1 MYYVYI
7 IQNDIGNIYI
17 GQTVDLEKRLL
28 RHNRLLTSKKSSY
41 TKQGIGTW
49 KIIYKEQYRTRKEAL
64 LREKYLKSHVGR
76 DWIRVN
82 IRACS
87 STIYPAA
94 PDF

>member
-7 IQNDIGNIYI
+7 IQNDVSRIYI

-28 RHNRLLTSKKSSY
+28 RHNGILASKKSSY
-41 TKQGIGTW
+41 TKQRIGTW
-49 KIIYKEQYRTRKEAL
+49 KVIYKEQYRTRNEAL

-87 STIYPAA
+87 STVEQ
-94 PDF
+94 